1 MSIII
6 IGSLKIKEK
15 EGSRMQQ
22 QKQQQ
27 KQQQQQQT
35 RPLVVAVLTAPGQFS
50 YREELNVDVE
60 VRNMSKSFS
69 RIRHD
74 RGAWKRKLRA
84 VLQEL
89 KSEPV
94 PDKIIICVYPN
105 WLDSTL
111 VVILEEFGTRSP
123 VEVWVSRLSEE
134 GPIFEPPSP
143 TDSVF
148 S

>member
-1 MSIII
+1 M
-6 IGSLKIKEK
+6 KEK
-15 EGSRMQQ
+15 E
-22 QKQQQ
+22 KQQTT
-27 KQQQQQQT
+27 QQQQQQKQA

-50 YREELNVDVE
+50 YREERDIDIE

-89 KSEPV
+89 KTEPV
-94 PDKIIICVYPN
+94 PDKLVICVYPN
-105 WLDSTL
+105 WVDSTL
-111 VVILEEFGTRSP
+111 LVILEEFGRRSP
-123 VEVWVSRLSEE
+123 VEVEVWISRLTED
-134 GPIFEPPSP
+134 GAVFEPPSP